1 MKFLGTEI
9 GKVTKM
15 TESALKIIGDA
26 CAESGADIR
35 LSPKK
40 PGYYIGCAGT
50 DTDAQVIYLNT
61 RKATG
66 QELIRISCGIII
78 GVGTGSLTMVDSD
91 ADDASFTYRFP
102 KNPRTD
108 DTEPARTLAKLKSD
122 LPEIGKVLR
131 MIAACQ
137 K

>member
-1 MKFLGTEI
+1 
-9 GKVTKM
+9 
-15 TESALKIIGDA
+15 
-26 CAESGADIR
+26 
-35 LSPKK
+35 
-40 PGYYIGCAGT
+40 
-50 DTDAQVIYLNT
+50 
-61 RKATG
+61 
-66 QELIRISCGIII
+66 
-78 GVGTGSLTMVDSD
+78 MVDSD

-108 DTEPARTLAKLKSD
+108 DTESARTLAKLKSD